1 MKSIF
6 TKLSTLLLCGAVAL
20 VGCSDFS
27 ADLRDVNERLE
38 ELKESAA
45 TKAEVAALKAEVEA
59 LGKKLT
65 DQYATKEDVAKVE
78 ATVETVQKNLKEAQ
92 DAFTAA
98 LDNKADKTALET
110 AVKTLQDAL
119 TTAKGEFTTALEGL
133 ASANQT
139 LKENLQ
145 TLVDKVEK
153 LQGDVTAKLESIDGN
168 IETLQED
175 LQDLTSD
182 VDDIQ
187 KDLTSYK
194 ETVDKELKEI
204 KEGFEKRGEELE
216 KEFADIQKQIE
227 DLAKN
232 DDAISERLAMHTDKL
247 LGEISKVNSLLSE
260 KVAAL
265 EDADKELEAKDEEL
279 AGALEDLEDAYDQ
292 FVSDVEDEFDGVY
305 DEIDAIW
312 DEIDGIISDLKEEFK
327 SINSRL
333 DNLEDQ
339 LAELEVK
346 VDELEDVLRS
356 IVSVP
361 QAMINGISSVEFK
374 SFAFVPMTDSDEL
387 VSAEGAADAETIVPA
402 TYAYYRFNPSSFA
415 LANADYSVVSEDV
428 VTKAAAEA
436 VSVKNV
442 TEEEGKVK
450 VELVRGNGT
459 DNMFALAATLKS
471 NGAVVYSDYLQIV
484 DVNLT
489 AEDLQFV
496 DANNNSLYTKLADA
510 KANAAVAAINVGESF
525 SVAEYANVAGADLA
539 EFGLEVKYTLVNGK
553 AELVDGVLNAVEAA
567 EGTNN
572 IVKAEVVDAE
582 GCVVIRSYVNV
593 RVIGPVTYYTATA
606 KAALTGSRS
615 VFAFENIETWV
626 KELKD
631 APNTMELLKSSL
643 EAIKNQNYL
652 DALMTLGGVPGF
664 ETEYMTF
671 DGVGSYRMK
680 VDYTATG
687 LLESQLEKIKAVETF
702 DDVIALVEYVEN
714 LYQVSDLKDKVDN
727 TVGNVLDFIVPQQY
741 QDNQIYTWV
750 KENIFNWG
758 VTDLFD
764 WANDRIVDIPLV
776 GQVNL
781 GNWAREKMNDL
792 LASNSDL
799 KNKLIDGLVDVVG
812 KIEDAYRE
820 NVESDNAAALA
831 AAENYAKSTALM
843 EARIIA
849 KAQAEDALAA
859 KNAANVAELNDGVYG
874 KLVAL
879 LNTDYCKEQF
889 EANGLGE
896 VYSVLQTVCG
906 YVEKYVQY
914 TEGGCDFPEETISD
928 PEVVME

>member
-45 TKAEVAALKAEVEA
+45 TKAEVAVLKAEVEA
-59 LGKKLT
+59 LSKKLS

-78 ATVETVQKNLKEAQ
+78 ATVETVKKDLKDAQ

-182 VDDIQ
+182 VDDIK

-194 ETVDKELKEI
+194 ETVDKEFKEI

-232 DDAISERLAMHTDKL
+232 DDAISERLAMQTDKL

-333 DNLEDQ
+333 ENLEDQ

>member
-45 TKAEVAALKAEVEA
+45 TKTEVAALKAEVEA
-59 LGKKLT
+59 LIKKLS

-78 ATVETVQKNLKEAQ
+78 ATVETVKKDLKDAQ

-145 TLVDKVEK
+145 TLVDKVDK
-153 LQGDVTAKLESIDGN
+153 LQGEVTAKLESIDGN
-168 IETLQED
+168 IETLQGD

-182 VDDIQ
+182 VDDIK

-333 DNLEDQ
+333 ENLEDQ

-714 LYQVSDLKDKVDN
+714 LYLVSDLKDKVDN